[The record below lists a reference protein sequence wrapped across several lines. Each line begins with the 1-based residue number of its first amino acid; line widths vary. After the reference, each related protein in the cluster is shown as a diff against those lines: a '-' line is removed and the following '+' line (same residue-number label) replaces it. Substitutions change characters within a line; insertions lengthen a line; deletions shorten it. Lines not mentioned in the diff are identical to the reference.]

1 MTSIKVKKIAISS
14 LTISMLILVT
24 GMCFGQNTQRQ
35 KGKRC
40 CESKYEQN
48 QLDSLNLVELGM
60 EYHRLKSLNCQD
72 CNNYGS
78 SYQVIM
84 THLGEKLNGKRKK
97 QVLKTMGKPDSKEEH
112 KFMYFWRGRHD
123 YLYFVFIN
131 S

>member
-48 QLDSLNLVELGM
+48 QLDSLNLVELWDGV
-60 EYHRLKSLNCQD
+60 
-72 CNNYGS
+72 S
-78 SYQVIM
+78 STKISE
-84 THLGEKLNGKRKK
+84 LSGL
-97 QVLKTMGKPDSKEEH
+97 
-112 KFMYFWRGRHD
+112 
-123 YLYFVFIN
+123 
-131 S
+131 